1 MAVELTDYTKGIKE
15 ALKRGGFAC
24 VYVAAAPGGQPCRIG
39 YADELAS
46 TFVRLQ
52 RASPVVLLV
61 ESAMWVPDR
70 GIAKVIANAV
80 GCDLASQRQ
89 AGGWFNV
96 AAMTAVQAIELATF
110 RLYPNATTVP
120 HHQLISQMA
129 GNLRRAG

>member
-1 MAVELTDYTKGIKE
+1 MAVDLADYTKGIKA
-15 ALKRGGFAC
+15 ALKSGGFAC
-24 VYVAAAPGGQPCRIG
+24 VYVAAAPTGEPCRIG
-39 YADELAS
+39 YADELAA
-46 TFVRLQ
+46 TVMRLQ
-52 RASPVVLLV
+52 RSSPVALSV
-61 ESAMWVPDR
+61 ECAMWVPDR

-80 GCDLASQRQ
+80 ACDLAPHRQ

-96 AAMTAVQAIELATF
+96 AAVTAAQAVELATF